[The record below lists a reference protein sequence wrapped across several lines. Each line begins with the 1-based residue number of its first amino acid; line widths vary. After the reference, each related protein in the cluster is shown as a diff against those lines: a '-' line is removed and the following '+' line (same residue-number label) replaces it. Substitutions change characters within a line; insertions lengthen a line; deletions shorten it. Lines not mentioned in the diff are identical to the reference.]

1 MMNHLKLQLT
11 KTGLALG
18 ALLTP
23 HSVMNYL
30 WGKMFTARKRSLKP
44 PHEQILAEAKQES
57 FEVTLLNNT
66 KVRLTTYSW
75 GIGTQTILLLHG
87 WESKAAD
94 YYKLIPLLVARGYR
108 VLSLDFPAHGHSE
121 GQQTS
126 LPEFIKVLQQY
137 LNCHPEIETIIAH
150 SLGGTAA
157 ATWLSNQTNT
167 QLKQLVMIG
176 SPIVPKNFFEG
187 AFNFFGI
194 RNNVKALFYD
204 KARNT
209 FGKGIEDFTLQNKLN
224 GSKQATKVYGLYDT
238 TDKVVAVEEL
248 KAYVSQNPT
257 MQVQYFHGVGHHQMI
272 KHPEVLQVCLSILA
286 QA

>member
-1 MMNHLKLQLT
+1 MNHLKLQLT
-11 KTGLALG
+11 KTGLTLG

-30 WGKMFTARKRSLKP
+30 WGKMFTTRKRSLKP
-44 PHEQILAEAKQES
+44 PHEKILAEAEKGKLD
-57 FEVTLLNNT
+57 VTLFNNA

-75 GIGTQTILLLHG
+75 GTGKKTLLLLHG

-94 YYKLIPLLVARGYR
+94 YYKLIPLLVERGYR

-121 GQQTS
+121 GVQTS
-126 LPEFIKVLQQY
+126 LPEFIKVVQAYMSQY
-137 LNCHPEIETIIAH
+137 SAIETVIAH

-157 ATWLSNQTNT
+157 ATWLGDQDNT
-167 QLKQLVMIG
+167 QLKQLIMIG

-204 KARNT
+204 KARRT
-209 FGKGIEDFTLQNKLN
+209 FGRGIEDFTLQNESN
-224 GSKQATKVYGLYDT
+224 TNKQTTQVYGLYDV
-238 TDKVVAVEEL
+238 TDKVVSIKEV
-248 KAYVSQNPT
+248 KAYASQSPT
-257 MQVQYFHGVGHHQMI
+257 IHMQYFDGIGHHQMI
-272 KHPEVLQVCLSILA
+272 KNPEVIQSCLDILA
-286 QA
+286 KA